1 MKRCSLCEELKSINY
16 WDNMHV
22 CVCVNYRDN
31 RVGDGQERVS
41 TGVTNL
47 YFKAGMSPNFLTGA
61 GAV

>member
-1 MKRCSLCEELKSINY
+1 
-16 WDNMHV
+16 MHV